1 MKLSA
6 LGVEP
11 GLTGRMIEHN
21 IMAVMAG
28 SRIITVSSVDVMALI
43 ADRLVSLLV
52 YMSVIIA
59 MNPSGFSRCFLA
71 A

>member
-59 MNPSGFSRCFLA
+59 MNPS
-71 A
+71 